1 MEEMKRPHVVCIPF
15 PAQGHINPMMQ
26 LAKLLH
32 SRGFSITFV
41 NTDFSHK
48 LLLKSRGLDSLEDL
62 DGFRFEVI
70 SDGLSPSFGRAEE
83 DGKGFCKSVK
93 ENCVAPFCDLLKKL
107 HHPLDGHRV
116 TCVISDSFMTF
127 TLKVAEELGIP
138 EVIFCPTAACGFMA
152 FAQYHELMRRGLA
165 PLKDESCI
173 RNGYLDTTI
182 DWIPGMRDI
191 RLRDLGSFLQT
202 TDPNN
207 FLLNFIADEAQ
218 KSSTAS
224 AIIFNTFDYLEHEIL
239 HAIRSII
246 PPCIYAIGP
255 LSLQCR
261 LLPDNVLKSARLSM
275 WKEETECLKWLDGH
289 EAASVIYV
297 NFGSTTVLTE
307 NQLMEFALGIAHSKY
322 PFLWVIRPNL
332 VMGGHTNLP
341 QELMDEIEG
350 RGMLVGWCP
359 QEKVLAHPSI
369 AVFLTHC
376 GWNST
381 LESISFGVPM
391 LCWPFLAEQQT
402 NCRYSCHEWG
412 VGMEIN
418 NNAKGEEIEALLKEM
433 MGEEKGKEIR
443 KNALKFKESAE
454 DSVKAGGSSHTNLEL
469 LIQELLRPRDFSN

>member
-1 MEEMKRPHVVCIPF
+1 M
-15 PAQGHINPMMQ
+15 
-26 LAKLLH
+26 LSKLQTQH
-32 SRGFSITFV
+32 DVYMT
-41 NTDFSHK
+41 
-48 LLLKSRGLDSLEDL
+48 
-62 DGFRFEVI
+62 
-70 SDGLSPSFGRAEE
+70 SFGCHSSSTGGPTA
-83 DGKGFCKSVK
+83 SSASSAST
-93 ENCVAPFCDLLKKL
+93 VAGP
-107 HHPLDGHRV
+107 
-116 TCVISDSFMTF
+116 ISDS
-127 TLKVAEELGIP
+127 KQKSIR
-138 EVIFCPTAACGFMA
+138 
-152 FAQYHELMRRGLA
+152 HDDLA
-165 PLKDESCI
+165 DESCI

-391 LCWPFLAEQQT
+391 SCWPFLAEQQT

>member
-15 PAQGHINPMMQ
+15 LAQGHINPMMQ

-48 LLLKSRGLDSLEDL
+48 LLLKSRGLDSLGDL

-70 SDGLSPSFGRAEE
+70 SDGLSPSFGHMWE

-93 ENCVAPFCDLLKKL
+93 ENCVAPFCDLLRKL
-107 HHPLDGHRV
+107 HHPSDGHRV

-138 EVIFCPTAACGFMA
+138 GVIFCPTAACGFMA

-191 RLRDLGSFLQT
+191 RLRDLGSHLRT
-202 TDPNN
+202 TDPNDFFLN
-207 FLLNFIADEAQ
+207 FLADEAQ
-218 KSSTAS
+218 KTSTSSV
-224 AIIFNTFDYLEHEIL
+224 IIFNTFDYLEHEIL
-239 HAIRSII
+239 QAIRSIF
-246 PPCIYAIGP
+246 PPCIYTIGP

-275 WKEETECLKWLDGH
+275 WKEETECLKWLDSH

-307 NQLMEFALGIAHSKY
+307 NQLIEFALGIAHSKY
-322 PFLWVIRPNL
+322 PFLWVTRPDL

-350 RGMLVGWCP
+350 RDILATSGAWVWRSITMP
-359 QEKVLAHPSI
+359 REK
-369 AVFLTHC
+369 
-376 GWNST
+376 
-381 LESISFGVPM
+381 
-391 LCWPFLAEQQT
+391 
-402 NCRYSCHEWG
+402 R
-412 VGMEIN
+412 
-418 NNAKGEEIEALLKEM
+418 
-433 MGEEKGKEIR
+433 
-443 KNALKFKESAE
+443 
-454 DSVKAGGSSHTNLEL
+454 
-469 LIQELLRPRDFSN
+469 LRLSLRR